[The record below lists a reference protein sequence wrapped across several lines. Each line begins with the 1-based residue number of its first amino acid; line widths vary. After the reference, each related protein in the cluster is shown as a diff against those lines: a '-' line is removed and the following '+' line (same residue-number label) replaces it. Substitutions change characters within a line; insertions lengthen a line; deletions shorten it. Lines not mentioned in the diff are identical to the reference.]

1 MAPRTLPVQRSAART
16 LPAALAVTAR
26 RVPDRTFLRFL
37 DPARGEAPP
46 REVSFSDFR
55 QLVCRAAAF
64 LATAGVGSRVRVLL
78 LAENSPEWQAVALA
92 AQLLGAEPAA
102 LFASLSGPAVVDIAR
117 RVRPKVALVSSAEQ
131 WAKLAPVGAELARNG
146 LTTLLT
152 SEPAG
157 LSGLPPGVRGV
168 ALGSALGS
176 ALGEGAPAL
185 GLADFEARAAS
196 VGEEDPFLLLFTSG
210 TTGRQKGVRLAQR
223 ALIHALDAGGIATR
237 RTERDIGVH
246 LLPFGH
252 IAGHDQFALA
262 LLQGHTLI
270 LIARRDELPR
280 ALAMGPSYLFSVPL
294 VYERIR
300 SRALAQVERLP
311 PALRRVVQAALEAAA
326 RVRVEQRGGLADRAL
341 ALLADALLGRRVRAA
356 LGGRVEGL
364 FAGGAPTSEAL
375 FRFFEA
381 LGIPLVDLYGMS
393 ETAGLISANLFDG
406 PRRPGVAGLF
416 TPDHE
421 VRVAPDG
428 ELLLR
433 GPLLFTGYLEP
444 EDAEG
449 AYTEDRFFRTG
460 DLGQL
465 DADGWLR
472 IVGRKKHLMVLSTGK
487 KVPPEPLEIAL
498 GSTSPFEGAMLLGD
512 DRPFV
517 AAVVFVPREELA
529 RISAGGADPA
539 QVLLPAALKALSGFS
554 DYEKPKRLLV
564 VPGSPADYPE
574 LITPTLKLRR
584 AAVLD
589 MFRTQIQALYA

>member
-1 MAPRTLPVQRSAART
+1 MAPRTLPLERSTART
-16 LPAALAVTAR
+16 LPAALAESAR

-37 DPARGEAPP
+37 DPAQGEGPP
-46 REVSFSDFR
+46 RDVRFSDFR
-55 QLVCRAAAF
+55 LLVCRAAAF
-64 LATAGVGSRVRVLL
+64 LTTAGVGPGVRVLL
-78 LAENSPEWQAVALA
+78 LAENSPEWQALALA
-92 AQLLGAEPAA
+92 AQLLRAEPAA

-117 RVRPKVALVSSAEQ
+117 RVRPKLAFVSSAEQ
-131 WAKLAPVGAELARNG
+131 WAKLAPVGGELALGG

-152 SEPAG
+152 SESTG
-157 LSGLPPGVRGV
+157 LTGLPPGVRSAQV
-168 ALGSALGS
+168 AS

-185 GLADFEARAAS
+185 SLPDFEARAAS
-196 VGEEDPFLLLFTSG
+196 VGEDDPFLLLFTSG

-237 RTERDIGVH
+237 RTERDVGVH

-280 ALAMGPSYLFSVPL
+280 ALGMGPSYLFSVPL

-300 SRALAQVERLP
+300 SRALGQVERLP
-311 PALRRVVQAALEAAA
+311 PLLRRLIHASLDAAT
-326 RVRVEQRGGLADRAL
+326 RVRVEHSGGLADRAL

-356 LGGRVEGL
+356 LGGQVEGL

-421 VRVAPDG
+421 VLVAPDG

-433 GPLLFTGYLEP
+433 GPLLLTGYLEP
-444 EDAEG
+444 EDAAG
-449 AYTEDRFFRTG
+449 AYTEDGFFRTG
-460 DLGQL
+460 DLVSL

-472 IVGRKKHLMVLSTGK
+472 IVGRKKHLMVLATGK

-498 GSTSPFEGAMLLGD
+498 GSAPPFEGAMMLGD

-517 AAVVFVPREELA
+517 AAVVFVPRDELE
-529 RISAGGADPA
+529 RISAAGADPA
-539 QVLLPAALKALSGFS
+539 QALLPGALEALAGFS

-589 MFRTQIQALYA
+589 MLRTQIQALYA